1 MIMSRKEKKSRKE
14 RKSGNG
20 SSIKVMDV
28 LGGSFLVREKFVKQF
43 PFIVVITVL
52 LMVLITNTYIAEEKN
67 REIAKTTKQLND
79 LQVEYIQLKSA
90 IMQASK
96 QSVLS
101 KRLNGTGI
109 KDPTAPVK
117 RINIDENQAIVEEK
131 K

>member
-14 RKSGNG
+14 RKRSNS

-28 LGGSFLVREKFVKQF
+28 LGGSFLVRERFVKQF
-43 PFIVVITVL
+43 PFMVVVTVL

-67 REIAKTTKQLND
+67 REIVRTTKQLND

-101 KRLNGTGI
+101 KKLNGTGI
-109 KDPTAPVK
+109 KDPTTPVM
-117 RINIDENQAIVEEK
+117 RINIDENQAIEEEK